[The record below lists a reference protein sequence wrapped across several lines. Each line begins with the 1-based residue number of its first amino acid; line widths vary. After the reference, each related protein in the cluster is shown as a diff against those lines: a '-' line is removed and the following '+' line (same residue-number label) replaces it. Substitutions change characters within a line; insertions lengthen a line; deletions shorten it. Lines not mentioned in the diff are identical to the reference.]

1 MIIREALDNDLENV
15 LSVHRAAFG
24 SDEEAGLVNALLTD
38 NSAGPVVSLLAMED
52 DIALGH
58 ILFTRARIEPDAPL
72 SIYILAPLAVMPD
85 SQKTGVGTA
94 LAEKGMQVLSDAGA
108 QLVFVLGHPAYY
120 PRFGFSPAGELGFEA
135 TYPILEKNA
144 DAWMVRELV
153 PHIIGKYSGK
163 VICADT
169 MNRPEYWAE

>member
-1 MIIREALDNDLENV
+1 MIIRVTVDADLEDV

-24 SDEEAGLVNALLTD
+24 SDEEATLVDDLLND
-38 NSAGPVVSLLAMED
+38 PSAGPVVSLLALEKD
-52 DIALGH
+52 AAVGH
-58 ILFTRARIEPDAPL
+58 ILFTRARIEPEAPL
-72 SIYILAPLAVMPD
+72 SIYILAPLAVMPH

-94 LAEKGMQVLSDAGA
+94 LAEKGIQVLSDAGA
-108 QLVFVLGHPAYY
+108 QLVFVLGHPSYY
-120 PRFGFSPAGELGFEA
+120 PRFGFNPAGALGFEA

-144 DAWMVRELV
+144 DAWMVKELA

-169 MNRPEYWAE
+169 MNRQEYWVE